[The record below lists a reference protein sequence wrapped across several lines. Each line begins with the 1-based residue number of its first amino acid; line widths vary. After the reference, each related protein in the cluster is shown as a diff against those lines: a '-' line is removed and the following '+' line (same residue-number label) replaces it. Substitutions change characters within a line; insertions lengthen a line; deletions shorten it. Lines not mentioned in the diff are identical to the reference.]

1 MASLTYSTV
10 NETQRDYIDMYSDR
24 PKPKAK
30 ANNIRHKD
38 LIGSN
43 LPLLL
48 VLSVLVRTIIC
59 MCFVQVQRVH
69 CDIQSQ
75 GDRQA
80 AISRSARGL
89 IKCALLVRA
98 EVSVKTHAMRS
109 QPQLDLVA
117 EVSLRD
123 CFTWVCRRFLHV
135 REDKDPEGC
144 TSAEQLATM
153 YQAQARRGGS

>member
-10 NETQRDYIDMYSDR
+10 NETQRDYNDMCSDR

-38 LIGSN
+38 LIRSN

-89 IKCALLVRA
+89 TKCALLVRADGCVGDSRCRADGVTQLLSGARPGGGGSGAVA

-109 QPQLDLVA
+109 QP
-117 EVSLRD
+117 
-123 CFTWVCRRFLHV
+123 
-135 REDKDPEGC
+135 
-144 TSAEQLATM
+144 
-153 YQAQARRGGS
+153 